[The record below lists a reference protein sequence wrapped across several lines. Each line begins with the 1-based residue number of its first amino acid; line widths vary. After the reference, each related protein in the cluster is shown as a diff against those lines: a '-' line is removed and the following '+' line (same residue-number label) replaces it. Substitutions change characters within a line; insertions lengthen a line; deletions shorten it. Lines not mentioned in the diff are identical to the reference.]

1 MNSFFVVIP
10 AGLVALFL
18 WLRGRPAKPMLAS
31 TDVNDVV
38 ALNRQQLSLVISAEN
53 DSVPIPSEVW
63 VVAPTNQRERLA
75 LMQSLRKAM
84 TSGPQDRLEAVQQAQ
99 QWGASCVVPILRQA
113 LRDSDARVVEAAA
126 TAMQRFR
133 GAAKAPVAQTARPP
147 RNVARMR

>member
-10 AGLVALFL
+10 AGLVALLL

-53 DSVPIPSEVW
+53 DSVPIASQAW
-63 VVAPTNQRERLA
+63 VPPTNQRERLA
-75 LMQSLRKAM
+75 LMQSLRQAM

-126 TAMQRFR
+126 AAMQRFR
-133 GAAKAPVAQTARPP
+133 GAAKAPVAQAARPP

>member
-1 MNSFFVVIP
+1 
-10 AGLVALFL
+10 
-18 WLRGRPAKPMLAS
+18 MLAS

-53 DSVPIPSEVW
+53 DSVPIASEAW
-63 VVAPTNQRERLA
+63 VPRPITGAVVPDAVASP
-75 LMQSLRKAM
+75 AM

-133 GAAKAPVAQTARPP
+133 GAAKAPVAQAARPP